1 MASRIGYF
9 GKQGSF
15 SHLAATRR
23 FPKAALAECPTVE
36 EAFARLENG
45 EFSQIV
51 VPIENASSGIITNTA
66 DQLMRLARSDKGRS
80 DWPSTEF
87 TKSQKGSPLQIRE
100 SLAMRVQLMLLARAG
115 TKDVRKIYS
124 HRAPFDHSRV
134 WLQRHYP
141 EAGQIIVE
149 STSMAA
155 ALAAKEKGVAAIAGE
170 QAVGQFGLKIL
181 SREVGAEVA
190 NQTTF
195 VVVGAP
201 MPRAAKATH
210 TSLVFELP
218 HKAGS
223 LVAVLQVLSKRK
235 LNLTK
240 ILSRP
245 IPGRFEEY
253 RFMIEFLGAAP
264 APVVVDAL
272 ARIGKLTHFLA
283 VVGSYP
289 VRRI

>member
-1 MASRIGYF
+1 MAARIGYF

-15 SHLAATRR
+15 SNLAATRR

-36 EAFARLENG
+36 EAFARLESG
-45 EFSQIV
+45 EFPQIV

-66 DQLMRLARSDKGRS
+66 DQLMRLAKTDSAPR
-80 DWPSTEF
+80 
-87 TKSQKGSPLQIRE
+87 LLIRE
-100 SLAMRVQLMLLARAG
+100 ALAMRVQLMLLARAG
-115 TKDVRKIYS
+115 TKEVRKIYS
-124 HRAPFDHSRV
+124 HRAPFDHSRA
-134 WLQRHYP
+134 WLQKHYP
-141 EAGQIIVE
+141 QAEQIIVE
-149 STSMAA
+149 STSAA
-155 ALAAKEKGVAAIAGE
+155 ALRAAEEPGTAAIAGE
-170 QAVGQFGLKIL
+170 QAVAQFGLKIL

-195 VVVGAP
+195 IVVGAP
-201 MPRAAKATH
+201 VPRAAKATH

-218 HKAGS
+218 HRAGS

-253 RFMIEFLGAAP
+253 RFMIEFHGAAP
-264 APVVVDAL
+264 APVVVEAL
-272 ARIGKLTHFLA
+272 ARLRKITDFLS
-283 VVGSYP
+283 VIGSYP
-289 VRRI
+289 VRKI